1 MAPNCLSALSY
12 HPSLSQYVLHP
23 AVSVTLST
31 QSLLPSDDSQG
42 PQAWCPR
49 PFRTCILFTSPTTS
63 CCLPFFSPC
72 PSHTAGPKLCSHPS
86 ASFLTCSSCW
96 AHLPPPPH
104 QNSAQGPSLRNLC
117 WQHLTPHSIC
127 SPLLSPDIKYTNSI
141 ITLIA
146 LMTSG
151 YGYLTVQLPVWG
163 SAEKWGL
170 QSHLT
175 SHMLMLP
182 PISYGAWHKFLNPS
196 VPHFPHL
203 QSERVIMVPASQAVV
218 RMKWA
223 NIWTGLGT
231 ECGAGPPLHQ
241 C

>member
-1 MAPNCLSALSY
+1 MVPKALQDLYPIYLSNHILL
-12 HPSLSQYVLHP
+12 PPIFLSLSLPHCRTE
-23 AVSVTLST
+23 ALLSPL
-31 QSLLPSDDSQG
+31 SIFSHMLLLLGTP
-42 PQAWCPR
+42 
-49 PFRTCILFTSPTTS
+49 SPTS
-63 CCLPFFSPC
+63 SPE
-72 PSHTAGPKLCSHPS
+72 L
-86 ASFLTCSSCW
+86 
-96 AHLPPPPH
+96 
-104 QNSAQGPSLRNLC
+104 AQGPSLRNLC
-117 WQHLTPHSIC
+117 WQHLTPHLIC

-223 NIWTGLGT
+223 NIWRGLGT